1 MRGRC
6 QVMSC
11 SGLEPAVALDR
22 LQQRRKKFGT
32 KLMSAPDDL
41 PAGRKRKPGSVRG
54 LEALGR
60 ERLSRHF
67 FMRDFL
73 YSEIGNFFQIQNIP
87 DDPNLALYTGRKLA
101 SELLDPLVET
111 FGPIAVRSAYRSPA
125 VNGYGAEHNLGCA
138 SNEANRAGHI
148 WDQRDPDGNC
158 GACTSVVIPWFADQY
173 EKGRDWQDL
182 AWWLYDHLDFHAI
195 FFFPKRAAFNLT
207 WRENP
212 ERRISSWIGPDRV
225 ILRPGDALPPIEE
238 RQGRYTDFPP
248 FRGVQ
253 YPELPQRYR

>member
-1 MRGRC
+1 
-6 QVMSC
+6 MSDQT
-11 SGLEPAVALDR
+11 ER
-22 LQQRRKKFGT
+22 T
-32 KLMSAPDDL
+32 
-41 PAGRKRKPGSVRG
+41 GRKRKPASVRG

-73 YSEIGNFFQIQNIP
+73 YSEIGNFCRIQNIP

-101 SELLDPLVET
+101 TELLDPLVET

-125 VNGYGAEHNLGCA
+125 VNGYGAEHDLGCG
-138 SNEANRAGHI
+138 SNETNRAVHI
-148 WDQRDPDGNC
+148 WDQRDASGQC

-173 EKGRDWQDL
+173 DRGRDWLDL
-182 AWWLYDHLDFHAI
+182 AWWLHDHLDFHAV

-212 ERRISSWIGPDRV
+212 ERRLSSWIGTNRA
-225 ILRPGDALPPIEE
+225 ILRPGETPPPPE
-238 RQGRYTDFPP
+238 GRAARYADFPP
-248 FRGVQ
+248 FRGIR
-253 YPELPQRYR
+253 YPDVPERYR

>member
-1 MRGRC
+1 MKNNEERIG
-6 QVMSC
+6 
-11 SGLEPAVALDR
+11 
-22 LQQRRKKFGT
+22 
-32 KLMSAPDDL
+32 
-41 PAGRKRKPGSVRG
+41 GRKRKPGSVSG

-87 DDPNLALYTGRKLA
+87 DDPNLTLHTGRKLA

-125 VNGYGAEHNLGCA
+125 VNGYGAEHNLGCS
-138 SNEANRAGHI
+138 SNKANGAAHI
-148 WDQRDPDGNC
+148 WDQRDALGHC

-173 EKGRDWQDL
+173 DKGRDWQDL
-182 AWWLYDHLDFHAI
+182 AWWLYDHLNFHAI
-195 FFFPKRAAFNLT
+195 YFFPKRAAFNLT

-212 ERRISSWIGPDRV
+212 ERRMSSWIGKTRA
-225 ILRPGDALPPIEE
+225 ILRPGDTPPSTHE
-238 RQGRYTDFPP
+238 RAGRYSDFPP
-248 FRGVQ
+248 FKGINF
-253 YPELPQRYR
+253 PELPERYR